1 MISVDKVEVLGVVC
15 SLSDNECYV
24 FKEKIMFTKKEYEHC
39 VVYYNPYEDVEVLQG
54 ITDCISVDVYV
65 SGQHVFECIRLDE
78 AINYLHE
85 IGVDFITK
93 II

>member
-1 MISVDKVEVLGVVC
+1 
-15 SLSDNECYV
+15 
-24 FKEKIMFTKKEYEHC
+24 MFTKNEYEHC
-39 VVYYNPYEDVEVLQG
+39 VVYYNPYEDIEVLQG

-65 SGQHVFECIRLDE
+65 SGKHVFECIHLDE

-93 II
+93 TI